1 MQVIPKD
8 TISFLREL
16 KLNNNRDWFNENKQ
30 RFNSIQSG
38 VKEFANEVNESLN
51 KSDDIEKLKIFRI
64 YRDLRFSKDKTP
76 YKKNIGMAFH
86 RSKPNLRGGY
96 YLEISAD
103 ERFIAVGFWNP
114 NKEDLLRIRKE
125 IEVDG
130 QEFKSVINHRK
141 IKDVWGEIKGQEVKT
156 SPKGFNSDH
165 QYIDLIKKKQF
176 IFIKKLKEEE
186 ILDENF
192 QKNLVNYFISI
203 RPFFDYMSE
212 ILTTNLDG
220 ESQIS
225 IYSKYF

>member
-1 MQVIPKD
+1 MKVIPKD
-8 TISFLREL
+8 TIVFLKEL
-16 KLNNNRDWFNENKQ
+16 KLNNNRDWFNKNKQ

-38 VKEFANEVNESLN
+38 VKEFANEVNESLK

-86 RSKPNLRGGY
+86 RAKPELRGGY
-96 YLEISAD
+96 YLELSAD
-103 ERFIAVGFWNP
+103 ESFVAVGFWNP

-130 QEFKSVINHRK
+130 QEFESVINDNK
-141 IKDVWGEIKGQEVKT
+141 IKDIWGEIKGQEVKT
-156 SPKGFNSDH
+156 SPKGFNKDH
-165 QYIDLIKKKQF
+165 QHIDLIKKKQF
-176 IFIKKLKEEE
+176 IFIKKLKEED
-186 ILDENF
+186 ILDEIF
-192 QKNLVNYFISI
+192 QKKLVSYFISI

-220 ESQIS
+220 ESILH
-225 IYSKYF
+225 

>member
-1 MQVIPKD
+1 MGVIPKD
-8 TISFLREL
+8 TISFLRDL

-38 VKEFANEVNESLN
+38 VKEFANEVNESLK

-86 RSKPNLRGGY
+86 RAKPELRGGY
-96 YLEISAD
+96 YLELSAD
-103 ERFIAVGFWNP
+103 ESFVAVGFWNP

-130 QEFKSVINHRK
+130 QEFESVINDRK
-141 IKDVWGEIKGQEVKT
+141 IKDIWGEIKGQEVKT
-156 SPKGFNSDH
+156 SPKGFNKDH
-165 QYIDLIKKKQF
+165 QHIDLIKKKQF
-176 IFIKKLKEEE
+176 IFIKKLKEED
-186 ILDENF
+186 ILDEIF
-192 QKNLVNYFISI
+192 QKKLVSYFISI

-220 ESQIS
+220 ESLLH
-225 IYSKYF
+225 

>member
-1 MQVIPKD
+1 MKVIPKD

-16 KLNNNRDWFNENKQ
+16 KLNNNRDWFNKNKQ
-30 RFNSIQSG
+30 RFNSIQSE
-38 VKEFANEVNESLN
+38 VKEFANEVNESLK

-86 RSKPNLRGGY
+86 RAKPELRGGY

-103 ERFIAVGFWNP
+103 ESFIAVGFWNP

-130 QEFKSVINHRK
+130 HEFKSVINHNK

-156 SPKGFNSDH
+156 SPKGFNADH
-165 QYIDLIKKKQF
+165 RHVDLIKKKQF
-176 IFIKKLKEEE
+176 IFIKKLKDEE

-192 QKNLVNYFISI
+192 RKNLVNYFISI

-220 ESQIS
+220 ESI
-225 IYSKYF
+225 IN

>member
-1 MQVIPKD
+1 MKVIPKD
-8 TISFLREL
+8 TISFLKEL
-16 KLNNNRDWFNENKQ
+16 KLNNNRDWFNKNKQ
-30 RFNSIQSG
+30 RFNSIQSE
-38 VKEFANEVNESLN
+38 VKEFANEVNESLK

-86 RSKPNLRGGY
+86 RAKPELRGGY

-103 ERFIAVGFWNP
+103 ESFIAVGFWNP

-130 QEFKSVINHRK
+130 HEFKSVINHNK

-156 SPKGFNSDH
+156 SPKGFNADH
-165 QYIDLIKKKQF
+165 RHVDLIKKKQF
-176 IFIKKLKEEE
+176 IFIKKLKDEE

-192 QKNLVNYFISI
+192 RKNLVNYFISI

-220 ESQIS
+220 ESI
-225 IYSKYF
+225 IN

>member
-8 TISFLREL
+8 TIIFLREL
-16 KLNNNRDWFNENKQ
+16 KLNNNRDWFNANKQ
-30 RFNSIQSG
+30 RFNSIHSG
-38 VKEFANEVNESLN
+38 IKEFANEVNESLK

-64 YRDLRFSKDKTP
+64 HRDLRFSKDKTP

-86 RSKPNLRGGY
+86 RAKPELRGGY

-103 ERFIAVGFWNP
+103 ESFIAVGFWNP

-130 QEFKSVINHRK
+130 QEFKSVLNNNK

-156 SPKGFNSDH
+156 SPKGFNVNH
-165 QYIDLIKKKQF
+165 QHIDLIKKKQF
-176 IFIKKLKEEE
+176 IFIKKLKDEE

-192 QKNLVNYFISI
+192 HKKLVSYFLSI

-212 ILTTNLDG
+212 VLTTNLDG
-220 ESQIS
+220 ESIV
-225 IYSKYF
+225 

>member
-8 TISFLREL
+8 TIIFLREL
-16 KLNNNRDWFNENKQ
+16 KLNNNRDWFNANKQ
-30 RFNSIQSG
+30 RFNSIHSG
-38 VKEFANEVNESLN
+38 IKEFANEVNESLK

-64 YRDLRFSKDKTP
+64 HRDLRFSKDKTP

-86 RSKPNLRGGY
+86 RAKPELRGGY

-103 ERFIAVGFWNP
+103 ESLIAVGFWNP

-130 QEFKSVINHRK
+130 QEFKSVLNNNK

-156 SPKGFNSDH
+156 SPKGFNVDH
-165 QYIDLIKKKQF
+165 QHIDLIKKKQF
-176 IFIKKLKEEE
+176 IFIKKLKDEE

-192 QKNLVNYFISI
+192 HKKLVSYFLSI

-212 ILTTNLDG
+212 VLTTNLDG
-220 ESQIS
+220 ESIV
-225 IYSKYF
+225 

>member
-8 TISFLREL
+8 TIIFLREL
-16 KLNNNRDWFNENKQ
+16 KLNNNRDWFNANKQ
-30 RFNSIQSG
+30 RFNSIHSG
-38 VKEFANEVNESLN
+38 IKEFSNEVNESLK

-64 YRDLRFSKDKTP
+64 HRDLRFSKDKTP

-86 RSKPNLRGGY
+86 RAKPELRGGY

-103 ERFIAVGFWNP
+103 ESFIAVGFWNP

-130 QEFKSVINHRK
+130 QEFKSVINHNK

-156 SPKGFNSDH
+156 SPKGFNVDH
-165 QYIDLIKKKQF
+165 QHIDLIKKKQF
-176 IFIKKLKEEE
+176 IFIKKLKDEE

-192 QKNLVNYFISI
+192 HKKLVSNFLSI

-212 ILTTNLDG
+212 VLTTNLDG
-220 ESQIS
+220 ESIV
-225 IYSKYF
+225 

>member
-16 KLNNNRDWFNENKQ
+16 KLNNNRDGFNENKQ

-38 VKEFANEVNESLN
+38 VKEFAYEVNESLK

-86 RSKPNLRGGY
+86 RAKPELRGGY

-103 ERFIAVGFWNP
+103 ESFIAVGFWNP

-130 QEFKSVINHRK
+130 QEFKTVINHRK
-141 IKDVWGEIKGQEVKT
+141 IKNVWGEIKGQEVKT
-156 SPKGFNSDH
+156 SPKGFSADH
-165 QYIDLIKKKQF
+165 QHIDLIKKKQF

-192 QKNLVNYFISI
+192 QKKLVSYFVSI

-212 ILTTNLDG
+212 VLTTNLDG
-220 ESQIS
+220 ESLIR
-225 IYSKYF
+225 

>member
-1 MQVIPKD
+1 MKLIPKD
-8 TISFLREL
+8 TINFLREL

-38 VKEFANEVNESLN
+38 VKEFANEVNESLK

-86 RSKPNLRGGY
+86 RAKPDLRGGY

-103 ERFIAVGFWNP
+103 ESFVAVGFWNP

-125 IEVDG
+125 IELDG

-141 IKDVWGEIKGQEVKT
+141 IKDIWGEVKGQEVKT
-156 SPKGFNSDH
+156 SPKGFNVDH
-165 QYIDLIKKKQF
+165 HHIDLIKKKQF
-176 IFIKKLKEEE
+176 IFIRKLNDEE

-192 QKNLVNYFISI
+192 QEKLVSYFVSI

-212 ILTTNLDG
+212 VLTTNLDG
-220 ESQIS
+220 ESIV
-225 IYSKYF
+225 

>member
-38 VKEFANEVNESLN
+38 VKEFANELNESLN

-103 ERFIAVGFWNP
+103 ESFIAVGFWNP
-114 NKEDLLRIRKE
+114 NKEDLFRIRKE

-130 QEFKSVINHRK
+130 QEFKSVINHNK

-156 SPKGFNSDH
+156 SPKGFNADH
-165 QYIDLIKKKQF
+165 RHIDLIKKKQF
-176 IFIKKLKEEE
+176 IFIKKLKDEE

-220 ESQIS
+220 ESI
-225 IYSKYF
+225 IN

>member
-1 MQVIPKD
+1 MFVMQVIPKD

-38 VKEFANEVNESLN
+38 VKEFANEVNESLK

-86 RSKPNLRGGY
+86 RAKPELRGGY

-103 ERFIAVGFWNP
+103 ESFIAVGFWNP

-130 QEFKSVINHRK
+130 QEFKSVINHNK
-141 IKDVWGEIKGQEVKT
+141 IKDVWGEIKGQELKT
-156 SPKGFNSDH
+156 SPKGFNADH
-165 QYIDLIKKKQF
+165 RHIDLIKKKQF
-176 IFIKKLKEEE
+176 IFIKKLKDEE

-192 QKNLVNYFISI
+192 HKKLVSYFVSI

-220 ESQIS
+220 ESLIS
-225 IYSKYF
+225 

>member
-1 MQVIPKD
+1 MRVVPKD

-16 KLNNNRDWFNENKQ
+16 KLNNNRDWFNENKK

-38 VKEFANEVNESLN
+38 VKEFADGVNESL
-51 KSDDIEKLKIFRI
+51 KKFDDIEKLKIFRI

-86 RSKPNLRGGY
+86 RAKPELRGGY

-103 ERFIAVGFWNP
+103 ESFIAVGFWNP
-114 NKEDLLRIRKE
+114 NKEDLFRIRKE

-130 QEFKSVINHRK
+130 KEFKSVINHNK
-141 IKDVWGEIKGQEVKT
+141 IKDVWGEIKGQELKT
-156 SPKGFNSDH
+156 SPKGFNADH
-165 QYIDLIKKKQF
+165 RHIDLIKKKQF
-176 IFIKKLKEEE
+176 IFIKKLKDEE

-220 ESQIS
+220 ESI
-225 IYSKYF
+225 IN